1 MLARLLV
8 MACLGA
14 TDAAL
19 AQNYPAKP
27 MRMIVPYPAD
37 APTLLHATSR
47 TVGSA
52 ESYSGGYGRVR
63 RSRCAP
69 RVLVGAI
76 LLARFV
82 PACAVVFTPPDFFAA
97 S

>member
-27 MRMIVPYPAD
+27 MRMIVPYPA
-37 APTLLHATSR
+37 
-47 TVGSA
+47 
-52 ESYSGGYGRVR
+52 GGGTDI
-63 RSRCAP
+63 A
-69 RVLVGAI
+69 
-76 LLARFV
+76 ARDE
-82 PACAVVFTPPDFFAA
+82 PHCWKR
-97 S
+97 

>member
-27 MRMIVPYPAD
+27 MRMI
-37 APTLLHATSR
+37 
-47 TVGSA
+47 
-52 ESYSGGYGRVR
+52 VR